1 MKTTNHI
8 LAFPSK
14 VYTKEYAD
22 SIKGN
27 TYNLHQLET
36 VFGSDVIDMSLSDF
50 LDGQLMIRFDYP
62 KPHFWIVD
70 INYIGDTQY
79 AYDAENPRF
88 SFQELDEETNIPDL
102 QKWVDERKLV
112 AIIDEERGGIIG
124 YINHEHEDMLYQ
136 VLNNC

>member
-14 VYTKEYAD
+14 VYTKEYVH

-36 VFGSDVIDMSLSDF
+36 VFGRDVIDMSLIDY
-50 LDGQLMIRFDYP
+50 IDYP
-62 KPHFWIVD
+62 KADFWFAD
-70 INYIGDTQY
+70 INYLGDTQNV
-79 AYDAENPRF
+79 YDAENPRF

-112 AIIDEERGGIIG
+112 AIIDEEKGGIIG
-124 YINHEHEDMLYQ
+124 YINHEHEDMFYG